1 MNIRTRFIACILCL
15 FAIVSASAQ
24 DKPFLEDLPYYLENL
39 AVFEVGQEPGRTY
52 HIPAQSISLNGKW
65 RFQYFESPY
74 DVPKDFFKP
83 SFSVHKWPYIEVPSN
98 WEMQGFGQAIFRNVS
113 APFVVTMPESLLAQ
127 YRRILE
133 DPNATEQQKR
143 MASYRLGGGGAP
155 NPFAVQMPNVPMDF
169 NPTGAYRTTFNVPSS
184 WKGEQ
189 VFLRFEKVASGSFV
203 WVNGRQVGYNEGA
216 QEPSEYNITE
226 YVKPGSNTLAVMVVK
241 YSDGYYLEGQDY
253 WRLAG
258 IFDDVTVYATP
269 QARIFDWQ
277 VITDFGPDYKDSDL
291 SLKVDIKGYDINQ
304 DGYKL
309 RATVSKDGRE
319 VASMAS
325 QAFAIGRESLQTL
338 KLGQKVSAPQ
348 KWSSETPVLYDLKME
363 LTDASGKVVD
373 SVTKRMG
380 FKKTEIRE
388 GVFYLNGQP
397 LKVSA
402 VNSHMQH
409 PDMGHVMTEDVIRK
423 DFEIIKQFNFNG
435 VRISHY
441 PPVNLYL
448 DLADEYGIFIIDET
462 GDEAHATEY
471 VSDMPEFIEMYRE
484 RVSRMVLRDRNHACV
499 LFWSAGNESGEGSN
513 ITEVVKTGKSLD
525 PTRFWMYGGNAA
537 KHPAEDIVGT
547 RYPSPLELEMGYGLD
562 SQDLRPSFMDEYLS
576 VAGNGGGAV
585 KDYWDVIYSHPK
597 SIGGALWDFVSVGLN
612 QPVRALKDKSGNG
625 VPAHIM
631 GNARLVK
638 AVTGK
643 AIDLNKQ
650 DQWVQVYRADAVE
663 ISGNKLTLTL
673 DLLPR
678 HYNASGGYL
687 ITKGD
692 NQFGLKQQGA
702 DKLDFYIDN
711 GERQVLTASLPSDWE
726 GKWHNVT
733 ATYDGENMRIFIDG
747 SEAAS
752 KPMTGNIRNLPLSL
766 CIGRSEEALGQD
778 TNVYICDALIDNVGV
793 FADAVSPAALEPS
806 KASLWLD
813 FEEETDE
820 GTFWTYG
827 IGART
832 YGCIW
837 PDRTPQP
844 EMWELKKCTQPLSF
858 TLVDAEKGLV
868 EVWNRNHFLNASYYK
883 TSWTLTADN
892 DIVATGTMDLDVAP
906 LSRKMI
912 PIPLERPDPVPGKE
926 YRLSFSSVLA
936 KDEIWAPTGHEVS
949 WDQFDLEGW
958 NVPAAPKPVAR
969 GSVHLASDADSI
981 VASGDGFEYRFDAR
995 TGALVSAKVGGRE
1008 LISQPLRFNVWRAP
1022 VANELDGWNGN
1033 SAGPAETSGYG
1044 SIGHRQVLAS
1054 HYYSAGLDKLN
1065 LIPVSV
1071 QAREVGDDVL
1081 VEVRDLSLLGRGGMR
1096 DAQLDAYISGRSYN
1110 GFDETF
1116 SWRVFGDGTLVLDHK
1131 VHPQGHMPAWLPRI
1145 GLTISMDKSLREVEW
1160 YGRGPQASY
1169 PDRKTG
1175 YKMGIWKS
1183 DMDQMYEPY
1192 LIPQD
1197 YGLRTDNRWVRLTDA
1212 SGVGLEFS
1220 MDIPFAFNVY
1230 DCTTENLTK
1239 AVYQYQLVR
1248 GGDITL
1254 NLDYATS
1261 GVGDTDRG
1269 IFGAYRVYPTAQE
1282 HTIIIRPV
1290 LP

>member
-1 MNIRTRFIACILCL
+1 MNIRNRFIACILCL
-15 FAIVSASAQ
+15 FAIISASAQ

-39 AVFEVGQEPGRTY
+39 AVFVVGQEPGRAY

-83 SFSVHKWPYIEVPSN
+83 SFSVRKWPYIEVPSN

-127 YRRILE
+127 YRRTLE

-143 MASYRLGGGGAP
+143 MASFRLGGGGAP

-169 NPTGAYRTTFNVPSS
+169 NPSGAYRTTFNMPSS

-203 WVNGRQVGYNEGA
+203 WVNSRQVGYNEGA

-226 YVKPGSNTLAVMVVK
+226 YVKPGNNTLAVMVVK

-291 SLKVDIKGYDINQ
+291 SLKVDVKGYDINQ

-325 QAFAIGRESLQTL
+325 QAFAVGRESLQTV
-338 KLGQKVSAPQ
+338 KLGQKVTAPQ
-348 KWSSETPVLYDLKME
+348 KWSSETPVLYDLIME

-409 PDMGHVMTEDVIRK
+409 PDMGHAMTADVIRK
-423 DFEIIKQFNFNG
+423 DFEILKQFNFNG
-435 VRISHY
+435 VRTSHY
-441 PPVNLYL
+441 PPVNEYL

-462 GDEAHATEY
+462 GDESHATEY
-471 VSDMPEFIEMYRE
+471 VSDMPEFTEMYRE
-484 RVSRMVLRDRNHACV
+484 RVRRMVLRDRNHACV
-499 LFWSAGNESGEGSN
+499 LFWSAGNESGEGGN

-537 KHPAEDIVGT
+537 KHPAEDIVGP

-562 SQDLRPSFMDEYLS
+562 RQDLRPSFMDEYLS
-576 VAGNGGGAV
+576 VAGNGGGAI

-752 KPMTGNIRNLPLSL
+752 KPMAGNIRNLPLSL
-766 CIGRSEEALGQD
+766 CIGRSEEAQGQD

-832 YGCIW
+832 YGSIW

-858 TLVDAEKGLV
+858 TLVDADKGLV

-892 DIVATGTMDLDVAP
+892 DIVASGTMDLDVAP
-906 LSRKMI
+906 LSRKVI
-912 PIPLERPDPVPGKE
+912 RIPLERPNPVPGKE
-926 YRLSFSSVLA
+926 YRLTFNSVLA
-936 KDEIWAPTGHEVS
+936 KDEIWASAGHEVS

-958 NVPAAPKPVAR
+958 NVPAAPKPAAR
-969 GSVHLASDADSI
+969 GRVRLASDADSI

-1033 SAGPAETSGYG
+1033 SAGRAATSGYG

-1054 HYYSAGLDKLN
+1054 HYYSAGLDRLN

-1071 QAREVGDDVL
+1071 QAREAGDDVL

-1110 GFDETF
+1110 GFDEMF
-1116 SWRVFGDGTLVLDHK
+1116 NWRVFGDGTLVLDHK
-1131 VHPQGHMPAWLPRI
+1131 VHPQGQMPAWLPRI
-1145 GLTISMDKSLREVEW
+1145 GLTLSLDKSLREVEW

-1220 MDIPFAFNVY
+1220 MDSPFAFNAY

-1261 GVGDTDRG
+1261 GVGDTARG